1 MEEPEINE
9 GAAPADKPS
18 PSRQK
23 RRRAETTDFDFDAL
37 LNRPASRETN
47 ARLQEMQRPAPP
59 QLPVQSDW
67 PEPDLGFPATTTSG
81 ESSHIPRPEMPPDP
95 DASDATSVQGPTMT
109 AAQRSAPHR
118 NWWPFFGVV
127 GVAAAILGVVSF
139 GGHRQSG
146 TADKATQKPPVVA
159 RQTPAPS
166 LPATPSV
173 PVASASL
180 PESSDPGEET
190 AGGKEADP
198 RGPLPMQS
206 GRLRLEFARSLV
218 GPFSYWFVA
227 DTGKSSGVRKLPRR
241 NTDGQIVVTVP
252 IAYNR
257 PNAQIRL
264 LDLSTGRVARLPVVD
279 MSHSDVVVEPQVGKN
294 LLRAEQTADNPQ
306 IWTLENNV
314 PAHGTMQVLDALE
327 GPAGATGKVLRL
339 EVTALGTEN
348 WHVQCYQAG
357 VNLREGRSYLLS
369 FWAKADR
376 PRKLVVTAIL
386 DQADWHS
393 LGLGSSVDLT
403 AAWKKY
409 MVPFVASHV
418 VPNHGR
424 VSFCLGDALGTV
436 NLANISLR
444 RGSGRS
450 VARAGATERVAD
462 LTSTDFQ

>member
-1 MEEPEINE
+1 MQEPNINE
-9 GAAPADKPS
+9 GAAPADKPL

-23 RRRAETTDFDFDAL
+23 RRRAETTDFEFDAL
-37 LNRPASRETN
+37 LNRPASRGTN

-81 ESSHIPRPEMPPDP
+81 EFSHIPRPEMPPDP
-95 DASDATSVQGPTMT
+95 DASIVDSVPGATKT
-109 AAQRSAPHR
+109 ATLRSNPRR

-127 GVAAAILGVVSF
+127 GVAATILGVVSF
-139 GGHRQSG
+139 GGHRQSS
-146 TADKATQKPPVVA
+146 TAEKATQKPPVVA

-173 PVASASL
+173 PVASSSL
-180 PESSDPGEET
+180 PESSGPGETVE
-190 AGGKEADP
+190 GGKETDP
-198 RGPLPMQS
+198 GGPLPTQS
-206 GRLRLEFARSLV
+206 GRLRLELARSLV

-227 DTGKSSGVRKLPRR
+227 DTGKSSGVHRLPRR
-241 NTDGQIVVTVP
+241 NADGQIVVPVP
-252 IAYNR
+252 LAYNR

-264 LDLSTGRVARLPVVD
+264 LDQSTGRVARLPVVD
-279 MSHSDVVVEPQVGKN
+279 VSHSDVVVEPQVGKN
-294 LLRAEQTADNPQ
+294 LLRAEQTTDNPQ

-314 PAHGTMQVLDALE
+314 PAHGTIQVLDALE
-327 GPAGATGKVLRL
+327 GPLGATGKVLRL

-348 WHVQCYQAG
+348 WHVQCYQTG
-357 VNLREGRSYLLS
+357 VNLREGKSYVLA

-376 PRKLVVTAIL
+376 PRKLVVTSIL

-403 AAWKKY
+403 TAWKKY
-409 MVPFVASHV
+409 VVPFVASHV

-444 RGSGRS
+444 RESGQS
-450 VARAGATERVAD
+450 VARARAPDRVVD
-462 LTSTDFQ
+462 LTLTDFQ